1 MAIAIDYNTGSQTTV
16 ITTEHTLNTTTP
28 NTTAGVYQLFLDVA
42 NLAAGDTLEVRVI
55 EKARTGDTARV
66 VFMGTLTNA
75 QGTDSAMYATPPLT
89 LGVGWD
95 ITIKQTAGSVR
106 AFPWSIRRV
115 G

>member
-1 MAIAIDYNTGSQTTV
+1 MAIAVDYNTGSQTTV

-42 NLAAGDTLEVRVI
+42 NLAAGDTLEVRVK
-55 EKARTGDTARV
+55 EKARTGDTQRV
-66 VFMGTLTNA
+66 VFIGTLSNA
-75 QGTDSAMYATPPLT
+75 QGTDSALYATPPLT

-95 ITIKQTAGSVR
+95 MTIKQTAGSAR
-106 AFPWSIRRV
+106 AIPWSIRRV